1 MQSIESAMMPDRRP
15 VPLTLLREAR
25 CQRAAR
31 LRRARQVRWQ
41 WRMKRLRRAVKAVVA
56 IAVAAIGAGLLLDGL
71 LDSFY
76 LLAMLAA
83 FVAFWILALYP
94 ATPKPKSRDMTTADL
109 PDLATTAELWL
120 EGQRHALPSPAID
133 AVDMIGVRL
142 EQLAPQLDTLD
153 PGGPAAREVR
163 KLLSEHL
170 PELVNSYTR
179 IPAELRGR
187 EHAGSTPAAQVTDG
201 LHVIAGLIE
210 AMSRDLSQGDLDAL
224 AVRGRFLESKYLL
237 ASDERR

>member
-1 MQSIESAMMPDRRP
+1 MVPARRP
-15 VPLTLLREAR
+15 VPLALLRDAR
-25 CQRAAR
+25 RQRAAR
-31 LRRARQVRWQ
+31 LRRARQQRWQ
-41 WRMKRLRRAVKAVVA
+41 WRMKRLQRAVTAAVA
-56 IAVAAIGAGLLLDGL
+56 IGVATIGAGLVLDGL
-71 LDSFY
+71 SDSFY
-76 LLAMLAA
+76 LLAMLVG
-83 FVAFWILALYP
+83 FVAFCLLAIYP
-94 ATPKPKSRDMTTADL
+94 ASPRPKSGDLAGADL
-109 PDLATTAELWL
+109 PELAATTELWL
-120 EGQRHALPSPAID
+120 EGRRNALPAPALD

-142 EQLAPQLDTLD
+142 EQLAPQLEALD

-179 IPAELRGR
+179 IPSGLRAK

-201 LHVIAGLIE
+201 LHVIAGQIE

-237 ASDERR
+237 AHEERH